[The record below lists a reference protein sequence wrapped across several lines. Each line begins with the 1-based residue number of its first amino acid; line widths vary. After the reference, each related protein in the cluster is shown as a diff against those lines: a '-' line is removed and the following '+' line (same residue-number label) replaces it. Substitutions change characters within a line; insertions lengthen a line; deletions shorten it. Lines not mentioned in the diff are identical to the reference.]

1 MPACRRHE
9 CGFTLFELMLVI
21 AIIGIAYAIA
31 VPTFSAWRARSA
43 VDNAAKTLLAHMK
56 QARAL
61 AMAENRSVSIKFSAS
76 DYTFD
81 ADTTGNC
88 GLCKNEARKFSE
100 FSSNLTMTPTT
111 NPITFTST
119 GILTPGTN
127 GTITIAAGGFS
138 KQITLNIIGR
148 AYEK

>member
-1 MPACRRHE
+1 MRGGHE

-61 AMAENRSVSIKFSAS
+61 AMAENRSVSITFSS
-76 DYTFD
+76 NDYTFD
-81 ADTTGNC
+81 AVPAGGSCD
-88 GLCKNEARKFSE
+88 LCKNEVRKFSE
-100 FSSNLTMTPTT
+100 FSSDLTMTPTT
-111 NPITFTST
+111 TRTFSS
-119 GILTPGTN
+119 LGTVSQS
-127 GTITIAAGGFS
+127 GSVTIAAGGFS
-138 KQITLNIIGR
+138 KQVTLNVIGR
-148 AYEK
+148 AYLQ